1 MIVNTMPTS
10 KNGCGGRNGRRDE
23 SAMSSFTF
31 WKSPPPSTLSNSNTA
46 LPLLKEVEVEE
57 ENNAAAAAALDI
69 GGKNYSARVQVVG
82 AATTHQQQQQKA
94 SDLQIQYAN
103 SHTLDT
109 ALAFTDVLYRGQY
122 ESSRMCETT
131 TTSHHAF

>member
-1 MIVNTMPTS
+1 
-10 KNGCGGRNGRRDE
+10 
-23 SAMSSFTF
+23 MSSFTF

-57 ENNAAAAAALDI
+57 ENDAAAAAAALDI

-103 SHTLDT
+103 LHTLDT
-109 ALAFTDVLYRGQY
+109 ASAFTDFLYRGQY